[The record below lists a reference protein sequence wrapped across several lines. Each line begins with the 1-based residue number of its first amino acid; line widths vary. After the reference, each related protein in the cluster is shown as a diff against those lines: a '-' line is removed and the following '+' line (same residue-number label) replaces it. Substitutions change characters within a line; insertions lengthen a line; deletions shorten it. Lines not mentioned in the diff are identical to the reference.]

1 MADLIDRPASAVT
14 PVSRA
19 ITPAPSAEVAVDKL
33 LTTRSPQRPQRTP
46 TFYVEIDGQKLEA
59 FEGQTIL
66 EVCRANGLEVPT
78 LCYDPKLPG
87 FGACR
92 MCVVDVE
99 GCDQPSISCS
109 AKSEP
114 AQVVATQ
121 TDRIREIR
129 RTNLELI
136 FSDHNAYC
144 LPPCQNKC
152 PSHIDIPGF
161 LKFAAP
167 TASKCQRSATTRS
180 CRDSAP
186 AACALLMLKG
196 VISRPSAVQPK
207 QSRLRSYQRRPIAFA
222 RFAAPTLS

>member
-14 PVSRA
+14 PISRA

-46 TFYVEIDGQKLEA
+46 TFYVEIDGQQLEA

-66 EVCRANGLEVPT
+66 EVCRANGIEVPT

-109 AKSEP
+109 AKAEP

-161 LKFAAP
+161 LKANAESQFRESARIFKRTIPFPSILGRVCPAP
-167 TASKCQRSATTRS
+167 CEDH
-180 CRDSAP
+180 C
-186 AACALLMLKG
+186 
-196 VISRPSAVQPK
+196 
-207 QSRLRSYQRRPIAFA
+207 
-222 RFAAPTLS
+222 